1 MIIVLLGLYIYKN
14 SVGDGGGLLIDY
26 IFVVVLWVV
35 GDIYIILKK
44 KKNIFWHLLLSH
56 YEYHTH
62 RVELGF
68 KKMWTHWLACVG
80 ILMMFVGF
88 FYVFESKEMKMMN
101 RNHPDKVSL
110 SLSLF
115 FFCESSTDETRNNV
129 ADQIS
134 ISNYRNG

>member
-1 MIIVLLGLYIYKN
+1 
-14 SVGDGGGLLIDY
+14 
-26 IFVVVLWVV
+26 
-35 GDIYIILKK
+35 
-44 KKNIFWHLLLSH
+44 
-56 YEYHTH
+56 
-62 RVELGF
+62 
-68 KKMWTHWLACVG
+68 
-80 ILMMFVGF
+80 MMFVGF